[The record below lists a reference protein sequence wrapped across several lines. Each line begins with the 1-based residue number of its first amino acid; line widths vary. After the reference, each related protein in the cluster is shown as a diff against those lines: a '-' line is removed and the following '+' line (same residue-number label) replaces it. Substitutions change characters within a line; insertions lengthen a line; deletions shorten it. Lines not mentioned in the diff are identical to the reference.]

1 MGMLRTITDH
11 YRKPRVLGLDILRI
25 IASFSVIFYHG
36 NLFRAFGRNGFTAI
50 VAANGYL
57 AVDIFFVLS
66 GWLLTRQVLRMR
78 GAFRSPTAFATRF
91 WTRRWMRTLPLY
103 WVVLVGVVVLGLGPT
118 ANMSPPQVG
127 PLLLVHAAFLQTVL
141 VSPFKY
147 LSGVAWSLVA
157 EEWFYLL
164 LPFAI
169 LVAFMLRNWRL
180 RLGLVLAILLTPTAV
195 RAIMFASPVESWRV
209 FTLPQARFDGL
220 VVGALLAAA
229 SLHAPWWERRVMPRR
244 GALAA
249 LALVV
254 LAGTLLFGLSQSTA
268 FNVFGVL
275 AFCLGIA
282 LVMPFMSRLRW
293 WAGAPVAAVMTIAY
307 LSELT
312 YPLYLLHP
320 LVQLHWTHVTGGM
333 RIAYAFL
340 EIGLLM
346 LAATALHLIVERP
359 FLAWRDR
366 RERSWKEPVVEATPH
381 PGPPPQGGR
390 EMDPQRGR
398 EIESQ
403 TGREIEEPG
412 LATAS

>member
-1 MGMLRTITDH
+1 MGILRTITDH

-36 NLFRAFGRNGFTAI
+36 NLFRAFGRNGFTAV

-78 GAFRSPTAFATRF
+78 GAFASPIAFATRF

-103 WVVLVGVVVLGLGPT
+103 WVVLVAVVVLGLGPT
-118 ANMSPPQVG
+118 AAMSAPQVG
-127 PLLLVHAAFLQTVL
+127 GLLLVHMAFLQTVL
-141 VSPFKY
+141 VSPFSY

-169 LVAFMLRNWRL
+169 IVAFKLRNWRL
-180 RLGLVLAILLTPTAV
+180 RLGLLLVVLLTPTAV
-195 RAIMFASPVESWRV
+195 RAVMFASPVESWRV
-209 FTLPQARFDGL
+209 LTLPQARFDGL
-220 VVGALLAAA
+220 VVGAVLAAA
-229 SLHAPWWERRVMPRR
+229 SLHAPWWESAVMPRR
-244 GALAA
+244 GRLAA
-249 LALVV
+249 LALLV
-254 LAGTLLFGLSQSTA
+254 LAAILLLGLSESTA

-275 AFCLGIA
+275 AFCLAIA

-293 WAGAPVAAVMTIAY
+293 RAGAPVVAVMTIAY

-320 LVQLHWTHVTGGM
+320 LVQLHWTRVSGPL
-333 RIAYAFL
+333 RFLYALL
-340 EIGLLM
+340 EVGLL
-346 LAATALHLIVERP
+346 LLVATALHLGVERP
-359 FLAWRDR
+359 FLALRDR
-366 RERSWKEPVVEATPH
+366 RERSWKEPVVAPTPTL
-381 PGPPPQGGR
+381 PRERER
-390 EMDPQRGR
+390 EMP
-398 EIESQ
+398 
-403 TGREIEEPG
+403 EETG
-412 LATAS
+412 LAPKLAT